1 MMSLLEALSPR
12 RATPPAKAVTGPFA
26 GRVEYGIPLSA
37 FDRSAATSAKDAQAV
52 AARDP
57 WIRAAERVIG
67 DRFSTVGWHLEDSTG
82 TTIGTEDGQNDDPRY
97 LAVLDLIER
106 PYTPRAGEPV
116 NDTPRTRSQQWRV
129 TSRHMGV
136 CGIGYWFLD
145 QTDAGAGVPMQIL
158 YINPARMTPAT
169 NRAGQLIGW
178 LLDADRAGHGGTP
191 LALGQVLPF
200 PLEHPDAGFIPA
212 GLVDSILGK
221 DAIVRFADRHAA
233 DVLASGGRM
242 SGIVAPPTGETIPS
256 DQYDQM
262 VLDFRAAAE
271 APDATRRLI
280 VLRGPVGF
288 TQTVAT
294 PEQLALVD
302 VANRLGRDGILGLWG
317 VPETQLGLSGAG
329 GLNSG
334 DTKSYDEAILW
345 QNAVGPR
352 LRTFAETLQYGLL
365 DRYAAIGIEVRIV
378 VDEPSYDDETPAY
391 DRASKA
397 TSQPLT
403 NRERRAILSL
413 DPFGDARD
421 DEVWLAQ
428 TMVRVF
434 PEPEPGP
441 TPPQLAPFTGQPPA
455 PEATAGETEDALDDT
470 PERDEAVGKASVD
483 ALRVAVRR
491 FLKAW
496 GARIGEAVEAHAE
509 HVTRKPTDTSVWWDA
524 KAFERELAEVLEP
537 HVASLARGRIA
548 MVDRRMS
555 AGKAS
560 VRSSLASV
568 LPRLLRK
575 VGLDIRDIGRTTRDR
590 VIHAI
595 RQGIEQ
601 GLSPRE
607 LGELVRTSAGFDE
620 ARAETIARTET
631 AKVLNQASIESYR
644 EYEVQYV
651 QADDG
656 DDDEECAARNG
667 QVYTLD
673 EAEGI
678 EDHPNGTLSWTP
690 VIGAPA

>member
-1 MMSLLEALSPR
+1 MMSLLQALSPR
-12 RATPPAKAVTGPFA
+12 RPVLPAKAVTGPFA

-37 FDRSAATSAKDAQAV
+37 LERSAATSARDAQAV
-52 AARDP
+52 AMRDP

-67 DRFSTVGWHLEDSTG
+67 DRFSTVVWHLEDGTG
-82 TTIGTEDGQNDDPRY
+82 TTVGTEDGQNDDPRY

-106 PYTPRAGEPV
+106 PYTPGPGEPV

-145 QTDAGAGVPMQIL
+145 RADAGAGIPLQLL

-178 LLDADRAGHGGTP
+178 VLDADRAGRGGTP
-191 LALGQVLPF
+191 LGLGQVLPF
-200 PLEHPDAGFIPA
+200 PLEHPDAGFVPV

-242 SGIVAPPTGETIPS
+242 AGIVAPPTGESIPQ
-256 DQYDQM
+256 DQYEQM
-262 VLDFRAAAE
+262 VLDFRSAAE

-280 VLRGPVGF
+280 ILRGPVGF

-317 VPETQLGLSGAG
+317 VPETQLGLAGAG

-334 DTKSYDEAILW
+334 ETKSYDEAILW

-365 DRYAAIGIEVRIV
+365 DRYAAMGIEVRIV
-378 VDEPSYDDETPAY
+378 VDEPSFDDDTPAF

-403 NRERRAILSL
+403 NRERRAILNL
-413 DPFGDARD
+413 DPFGDERD
-421 DEVWLAQ
+421 DEVWLSQ
-428 TMVRVF
+428 GMVRVF
-434 PEPEPGP
+434 PEWSAPAA
-441 TPPQLAPFTGQPPA
+441 PPPPPSAPPPRA
-455 PEATAGETEDALDDT
+455 PEASARETEDALAGVPDRQDV
-470 PERDEAVGKASVD
+470 AGKASID
-483 ALRVAVRR
+483 AMRVAVRR
-491 FLKAW
+491 FLEGW
-496 GARIGEAVEAHAE
+496 GARIGASVEAHAE
-509 HVTRKPTDTSVWWDA
+509 HLARKPGDTAVWWDA
-524 KAFERELAEVLEP
+524 DAFERELADVLGP
-537 HVASLARGRIA
+537 HVARLAVSRTA
-548 MVDRRMS
+548 AVDRRMA

-575 VGLDIRDIGRTTRDR
+575 VGLDIRGIGRTTRDR
-590 VIHAI
+590 VVHAI
-595 RQGIEQ
+595 RQGIAQ
-601 GLSPRE
+601 GLGARE

-644 EYEVQYV
+644 EYEVEYV

-656 DDDEECAARNG
+656 DGDEECAARDG

-690 VIGAPA
+690 VMGAPA